1 MQQKRGDITP
11 HLDLTSAKGT
21 GPFRTRPVYTAG
33 AMYHPYH
40 PRAAWDA
47 LALTL
52 TMFIA

>member
-21 GPFRTRPVYTAG
+21 GPFRTRRPVYTAG

-47 LALTL
+47 LTL